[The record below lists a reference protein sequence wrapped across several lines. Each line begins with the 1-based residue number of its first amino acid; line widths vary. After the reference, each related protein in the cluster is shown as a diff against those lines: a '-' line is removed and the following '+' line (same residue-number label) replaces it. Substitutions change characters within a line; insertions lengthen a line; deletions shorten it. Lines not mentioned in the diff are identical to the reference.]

1 MGGPTL
7 GVLTLALTLT
17 GLFSFLSVFVWA
29 HQRRRE
35 REAYYRSETL
45 RRFLDNKE
53 AAGEQ
58 LLQALLEDERRAARQ
73 RLEACKLAGI
83 ITLALGLAM
92 MAFIKAVDARNVEP
106 SYLVG
111 LLPVSVGLSL
121 LLYVY
126 VLASR
131 ERPDR
136 SRGSELIR
144 H

>member
-1 MGGPTL
+1 MGSARAN
-7 GVLTLALTLT
+7 LADRT
-17 GLFSFLSVFVWA
+17 
-29 HQRRRE
+29 
-35 REAYYRSETL
+35 
-45 RRFLDNKE
+45 
-53 AAGEQ
+53 
-58 LLQALLEDERRAARQ
+58 ERRAVRQ

-92 MAFIKAVDARNVEP
+92 MAFIKAVDAGNVAP

-131 ERPDR
+131 ERLGPVAR
-136 SRGSELIR
+136 F
-144 H
+144 